1 MQYSQNY
8 LEIETEIL
16 ASRMS
21 IEKSEEKSDLPP
33 FKLGT
38 DLYDRTTFNGR
49 LQHFSNV
56 IDPRSLLKSEDDI
69 RIAENILKISATQ
82 YEGGIIPGKSNK
94 GRKNKILI
102 FLMQLKC
109 LCPE

>member
-1 MQYSQNY
+1 MQYSQIY

-16 ASRMS
+16 TSRMS
-21 IEKSEEKSDLPP
+21 IEKSEVKSDLPP

-69 RIAENILKISATQ
+69 RNAENILKTSATQ

-94 GRKNKILI
+94 GIKNKILI
-102 FLMQLKC
+102 FSFDQKC
-109 LCPE
+109 SFPE